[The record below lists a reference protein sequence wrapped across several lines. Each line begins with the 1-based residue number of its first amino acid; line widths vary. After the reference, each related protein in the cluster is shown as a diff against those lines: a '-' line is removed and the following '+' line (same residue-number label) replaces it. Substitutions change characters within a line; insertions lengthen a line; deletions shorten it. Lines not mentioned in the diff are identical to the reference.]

1 MRRNPLR
8 KSGLFVRFLN
18 KMVNEELWRKW
29 LSAKTSI

>member
-1 MRRNPLR
+1 MRKRLSR
-8 KSGLFVRFLN
+8 KSGVFVRFLN